1 MDKKIIW
8 TTVIVS
14 LVILILGYILVDSAN
29 KKNSNLSNNSSV
41 SLPAKDKIIFY
52 YGITCPHCKDVEE
65 WMEKNKIEEKIK
77 IEKKEVYE
85 NKKNADELS
94 LVAKSCGL
102 DPASIG
108 VPFLWADGKCYIGT
122 PEVEKVLQDKSNI
135 KNQNAK

>member
-14 LVILILGYILVDSAN
+14 VVILILGYILVDSAN

-77 IEKKEVYE
+77 VEKKEVWYNKE
-85 NKKNADELS
+85 NAAELQE
-94 LVAKSCGL
+94 VAKFCSL
-102 DPASIG
+102 DPTSIG

-122 PEVEKVLQDKSNI
+122 PDVERILTEKLKS
-135 KNQNAK
+135 KK